1 MRFPSVRRGETGLD
15 VEGFIERWTA
25 REGGAERAN
34 YQMFLSELC
43 DVLGVPRPEPAGGDT
58 ARNDYAFE
66 RAVRLRAGDG
76 GTAPRR
82 IDLYRR
88 GHFILEAKQSR
99 FPGAKNAPRQVSAAQ
114 LSRLAAEPEQLGRR
128 AAAKGWDVMMQNA
141 RRQAEGYV
149 FLLDPEHVA
158 PPFLIT
164 CDVGHALEVFADFSG
179 TGRAY
184 VPFPDRQGFRIFLE
198 DLRDPA
204 VRTRLAAIWTDP
216 GSLDPARH
224 AARATREIAAR
235 LAAVSKALEADH
247 APEEVAHFLMR
258 CIFTMFAE
266 GVDLLPKGKFTKLL
280 AECAESPG
288 VFAPLLSD
296 LWAKMDAPREQDR
309 FFSGF
314 QQHLR
319 LFNGNLFSNAT
330 AFPLAREEIGELLA
344 AARKDW
350 TEVDPAIFGTL
361 LEQALDKA
369 ERRRLGAHYTPR
381 VYVQRLVEATV
392 MQPLRADWQAALMR
406 AETAH
411 QGGDE
416 KAAVGHVRAFH
427 RTLCATR
434 VLDPA
439 CGTGNFLYVALELMK
454 TLEGEVLETLAR
466 LGEAE
471 NMGLDRE
478 TVDPHQFLGLELNPR
493 AAAIA
498 ELVVWIGYLQQHYRT
513 RTGHPSEPILRA
525 FKNINFGRGEGYDA
539 VLTWDGYPLP
549 TIVEIDGRPV
559 ETYPKARRP
568 DWPDA
573 EFIVGNP
580 PFIAGSDL
588 RGEYGHG
595 YASAVWAAYP
605 NVPGGA
611 DFVMCWWDRS
621 AVQLAGPI
629 LKRFGFVTT
638 NKIAQG
644 FSRKV
649 VAHHLGLKRPIRI
662 AWAID
667 DHPWY
672 RGKGGVAQVR
682 IAMTVGDRKTTAGR
696 LLRIKQEKLTSDEQ
710 IAVEYVEEDG
720 IINADLT
727 IGADITKSKALLANR
742 GCSHDGVKLHGKRFV
757 LNEAE
762 AGLLGVGTRAGIEEF
777 IRPYRNGLD
786 LRSVRPSRL
795 VIDMYGLAPDDI
807 RARYPEAYQ
816 RLLEVR
822 DERQDAIDQVRLKG
836 REPSKDVLAYRD
848 LWWLFGK
855 PRPEMRFALA
865 NLGRYIGTIDTA
877 RKRLFQFIDSDI
889 LCDDKI
895 VVMAIEDAA
904 TLSILS
910 SHIHVTWA
918 ERSGGWLGVGN
929 DSVYSKTRCFDPFP
943 FPELSAKL
951 RMQLRTMG
959 EELDS
964 TRKVIQEENPD
975 LGLTE
980 VYKLLDL
987 IRAGA
992 PLSSRD
998 EDVRTRGRVL
1008 ILRELHDTIDRLTA
1022 DAYGWPHGLSDAD
1035 ILVRLVAL
1043 NAERAR
1049 EEAAG
1054 HVRWLRPDYQ
1064 VPRFAGEIGARTED
1078 LDLGEAEIAIGR
1090 DLPAFPTDRSEQPL
1104 AVVAILRRVDRPMDA
1119 AALSRGF
1126 KRGGRRIEARVAQ
1139 ILATLS
1145 LYGHIVEAGDGR
1157 FLGRRAA

>member
-1 MRFPSVRRGETGLD
+1 
-15 VEGFIERWTA
+15 
-25 REGGAERAN
+25 
-34 YQMFLSELC
+34 
-43 DVLGVPRPEPAGGDT
+43 
-58 ARNDYAFE
+58 
-66 RAVRLRAGDG
+66 
-76 GTAPRR
+76 
-82 IDLYRR
+82 
-88 GHFILEAKQSR
+88 
-99 FPGAKNAPRQVSAAQ
+99 
-114 LSRLAAEPEQLGRR
+114 
-128 AAAKGWDVMMQNA
+128 
-141 RRQAEGYV
+141 
-149 FLLDPEHVA
+149 
-158 PPFLIT
+158 
-164 CDVGHALEVFADFSG
+164 
-179 TGRAY
+179 
-184 VPFPDRQGFRIFLE
+184 
-198 DLRDPA
+198 
-204 VRTRLAAIWTDP
+204 
-216 GSLDPARH
+216 
-224 AARATREIAAR
+224 
-235 LAAVSKALEADH
+235 
-247 APEEVAHFLMR
+247 
-258 CIFTMFAE
+258 
-266 GVDLLPKGKFTKLL
+266 
-280 AECAESPG
+280 
-288 VFAPLLSD
+288 
-296 LWAKMDAPREQDR
+296 
-309 FFSGF
+309 
-314 QQHLR
+314 
-319 LFNGNLFSNAT
+319 
-330 AFPLAREEIGELLA
+330 
-344 AARKDW
+344 
-350 TEVDPAIFGTL
+350 
-361 LEQALDKA
+361 
-369 ERRRLGAHYTPR
+369 
-381 VYVQRLVEATV
+381 
-392 MQPLRADWQAALMR
+392 
-406 AETAH
+406 
-411 QGGDE
+411 
-416 KAAVGHVRAFH
+416 
-427 RTLCATR
+427 
-434 VLDPA
+434 
-439 CGTGNFLYVALELMK
+439 
-454 TLEGEVLETLAR
+454 
-466 LGEAE
+466 
-471 NMGLDRE
+471 
-478 TVDPHQFLGLELNPR
+478 
-493 AAAIA
+493 
-498 ELVVWIGYLQQHYRT
+498 
-513 RTGHPSEPILRA
+513 
-525 FKNINFGRGEGYDA
+525 
-539 VLTWDGYPLP
+539 
-549 TIVEIDGRPV
+549 
-559 ETYPKARRP
+559 
-568 DWPDA
+568 
-573 EFIVGNP
+573 
-580 PFIAGSDL
+580 
-588 RGEYGHG
+588 
-595 YASAVWAAYP
+595 
-605 NVPGGA
+605 
-611 DFVMCWWDRS
+611 
-621 AVQLAGPI
+621 
-629 LKRFGFVTT
+629 
-638 NKIAQG
+638 
-644 FSRKV
+644 
-649 VAHHLGLKRPIRI
+649 
-662 AWAID
+662 
-667 DHPWY
+667 
-672 RGKGGVAQVR
+672 
-682 IAMTVGDRKTTAGR
+682 
-696 LLRIKQEKLTSDEQ
+696 
-710 IAVEYVEEDG
+710 
-720 IINADLT
+720 
-727 IGADITKSKALLANR
+727 
-742 GCSHDGVKLHGKRFV
+742 
-757 LNEAE
+757 
-762 AGLLGVGTRAGIEEF
+762 
-777 IRPYRNGLD
+777 
-786 LRSVRPSRL
+786 
-795 VIDMYGLAPDDI
+795 MYGLAPDDI